1 MSFLCVRTVSRFR
14 SLSRALA
21 PGFLLLH
28 GNAAPKTAVF
38 FRQQSSNTRL
48 FSSYTAPSG
57 VEENNSKSALKNKL
71 PPGKEVSSKD
81 AKEKITTSAIDL
93 ALNSVVKVF
102 TVSSKPRLFQPWQI
116 TMQSESTGSGFV
128 ISGKKIL
135 TNAHV
140 VANQTSVKVRKHGS
154 TTKYKAKVQAVGHE
168 CDLAILEIDNDKF
181 WEGMNPLELGD
192 IPSMQDTVYVVG
204 YPKGGDT
211 ISVSKGVVSR
221 VGPIKYSHSGTELL
235 AIQIDAAINNGN
247 SGGPVIMG
255 NKVAGVAFESLCYSD
270 SIGYIIPTP
279 VIRHF
284 LNAIEESGQDV
295 SFGSINLTYQKMEND
310 QLRKD
315 FKMSDKMTGILI
327 NKINPLSDVHKVLK
341 KDDVILA
348 IDGVPIGNDS
358 SVHFRKKERI
368 TFKHLVS
375 MKKPC
380 ETALLKVLREGKE
393 YEFNS
398 SLKSVPPLVPKR
410 QYDKSAS
417 YYIFGGL
424 VFLPLTK
431 PYIDSSC
438 VSESALGKMPKKAGE
453 QVVIISQILEDD
465 INTGYSIF
473 EDFQVKKVNGVQVH
487 NLKHLYKFV
496 EECCTE
502 TVRMDLEKDKV
513 ITLDYKSA
521 KKVTSKILK
530 SLKIPSAVSED
541 LQPKQQ
547 NKRSIVPPKSKEH

>member
-28 GNAAPKTAVF
+28 GNAVPKTAVF

-116 TMQSESTGSGFV
+116 TMQSESTGSGIDNFIHILGMVVGFV

-284 LNAIEESGQDV
+284 LNAIEESGEDV
-295 SFGSINLTYQKMEND
+295 SFGSINLTYQKMDND

-341 KDDVILA
+341 KDDIILA

-358 SVHFRKKERI
+358 S
-368 TFKHLVS
+368 
-375 MKKPC
+375 
-380 ETALLKVLREGKE
+380 
-393 YEFNS
+393 
-398 SLKSVPPLVPKR
+398 
-410 QYDKSAS
+410 
-417 YYIFGGL
+417 
-424 VFLPLTK
+424 
-431 PYIDSSC
+431 
-438 VSESALGKMPKKAGE
+438 GKMPKKAGE

-487 NLKHLYKFV
+487 NLKHLYKLV

-547 NKRSIVPPKSKEH
+547 NKRSKVPPKSKEH